1 MVVRTIVIGDVHGC
15 LEELD
20 ELLLR
25 LQHRKGADRLVLAGD
40 LVDRGPD
47 PVGVVRRARELG
59 ALGVLG
65 NHEEKLLRWRKHE
78 ALVRSRPGYKNP
90 MEAVSPER
98 RRQHEALDAL
108 DLDYLAALPVYLRLD
123 ARWLVVHGGFLPGR
137 PIEKQ
142 KPTMIVRVRRVDAAG
157 AFVGLGDEGP
167 DSVPWATRW
176 PGPES
181 VVYGHEVHD
190 LANPRRD
197 EPRPGVVCHGIDTG
211 CCFGGRLTALVLP
224 AEELVQVPARR
235 AYCPFTRGED
245 DERRGDQLAT

>member
-1 MVVRTIVIGDVHGC
+1 MVVRTIVVGDVHGC

-20 ELLLR
+20 ELLAR
-25 LQHRKGADRLVLAGD
+25 LQHRKGEDRLVLAGD

-65 NHEEKLLRWRKHE
+65 NHEEKHLRFAKHE
-78 ALVRSRPGYKNP
+78 ALVRSRPGYTNP
-90 MEAVSPER
+90 MQAFSPER
-98 RRQHEALDAL
+98 RREHEALSAR
-108 DLDYLAALPVYLRLD
+108 DLDYLRSLPVYLRLD

-137 PIEKQ
+137 PIDRQ
-142 KPTMIVRVRRVDAAG
+142 KPGMVVRLRRVDGKG
-157 AFVGLGDEGP
+157 ASVSLGSEGP
-167 DSVPWATRW
+167 DAVPWATRW

-181 VVYGHEVHD
+181 VIYGHEVHD

-224 AEELVQVPARR
+224 GEELVQVQARR
-235 AYCPFTRGED
+235 AYSPFQRGED
-245 DERRGDQLAT
+245 E